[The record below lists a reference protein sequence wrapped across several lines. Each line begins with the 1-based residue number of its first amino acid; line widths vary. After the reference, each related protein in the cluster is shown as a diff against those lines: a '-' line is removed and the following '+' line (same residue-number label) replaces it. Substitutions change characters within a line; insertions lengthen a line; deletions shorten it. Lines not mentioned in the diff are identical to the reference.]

1 MTKIDTSNWGE
12 FVVGD
17 LFDMEPGKRVRK
29 HDQESGDIPFVMASS
44 ANQGV
49 VSTIANPIT
58 TVENGITVDILGN
71 CYYHPGLV
79 GYGDDNASLKL
90 KKKYSNY
97 ETENVYLFLS
107 TILHNIAKHATFK
120 NKLRGSWYVEQ
131 TIKLPVNPSN
141 PEEPYWKYMEAFMA
155 EINKHAHKRVQD
167 IQVQSQEQK
176 HPIDTSNWGEFKVG
190 DLFDVLLSDGD
201 NKPQQLNSGRI
212 PLVSSGKTNN
222 GIVGYYDSDT
232 TIFDPGC
239 ITADMFGQCF
249 YQPERFQAVSH
260 GRVNILKPKKHIQP
274 YITAQTGLF
283 IATVLN
289 KKCEKY
295 NFTEMLTSKKLEA
308 ITIKLPVKDA
318 SEASVQDGPFD
329 SAYAESG
336 RTPAEPDWDY
346 MEAFMGEIN
355 KQARKRVQELSGK

>member
-1 MTKIDTSNWGE
+1 MKENKMTKIDTSNWGE

-131 TIKLPVNPSN
+131 AIKLPVNPNN
-141 PEEPYWKYMEAFMA
+141 PEEPYWDYMEAFMA

-176 HPIDTSNWGEFKVG
+176 HPIDTSNWGEFIVG
-190 DLFDVLLSDGD
+190 DLFDIE
-201 NKPQQLNSGRI
+201 N
-212 PLVSSGKTNN
+212 GKYVDPKTLTIDENGSPYLTASIFNN
-222 GIVGYYDSDT
+222 GQNVDKYTGEGFKTKPNIISWGKQSPFFSYHTEACYT
-232 TIFDPGC
+232 GQGIYWFEFDKGLNV
-239 ITADMFGQCF
+239 A
-249 YQPERFQAVSH
+249 
-260 GRVNILKPKKHIQP
+260 
-274 YITAQTGLF
+274 LF
-283 IATVLN
+283 ICTVLQSVGKN
-289 KKCEKY
+289 Y
-295 NFTEMLTSKKLEA
+295 NYQNCLTGAKLKQE
-308 ITIKLPVKDA
+308 TIKLPVNPNNP
-318 SEASVQDGPFD
+318 E
-329 SAYAESG
+329 
-336 RTPAEPDWDY
+336 EPDWDY
-346 MEAFMGEIN
+346 MEAFMAEIN
-355 KQARKRVQELSGK
+355 KQARKRVQELSGQ